1 MTLVPIHSRAR
12 SPLALRATALLV
24 VLATLGNGRAG
35 ADEPAMPVTFVDPPV
50 LADKVAKG
58 ELPPVQERLP
68 KVPAVADMAWPGQ
81 TAGKH
86 GGDITLLMATPKDT
100 RLMVVYGYA
109 RLVAY
114 DPKFELKPDM
124 LQAFEVEDGRV
135 FTFHLR
141 PGHKWSNGDPF
152 TTEDFRYYW
161 EDVANNKDVSPS
173 GPPVQMLVDGEAP
186 KVEVIDET
194 TIRYSWSKPNAQF
207 LPALAGPSPLYIYR
221 PSKYLKQY
229 HSKYVDPET
238 LKQKLEELGQHNW
251 AALHNRIDNMYRND
265 NPELPTLE
273 PWVLSTKPPSE
284 RYVFKRNPYYYR
296 VDAQGLQLPY
306 VNSIAVQVAE
316 SKLIPAK
323 VAAGDAD
330 LAARYL
336 RFDNFTLL
344 KESEARGKYKVLLW
358 DSAWGSQ
365 VALYPNLNVVD
376 PAWHKLVRDV
386 RFRRALSLAIDR
398 DDINQSVYLGLAT
411 AGGNT
416 VLAQSPLFD
425 ESYLNAWTA
434 FDLDQA
440 NQLLDEM
447 GLTTHNSNNL
457 RTLEDG
463 RPLEL
468 IIDTTGQSP
477 EEGDVLELIG
487 ATWLQI
493 GVRLVTRSSERDKL
507 RNDVFAGEAVMS
519 VWTGLENGLP
529 TPDMMPWEL
538 APTTQ
543 QQLQWPMWGQFVETK
558 GESGQHVDLPEAQ
571 KLDDLLK
578 QWAAAAD
585 TAGREAI
592 WREML
597 TIFADQVFTI
607 GTVSGV
613 PQPVV
618 VSNRLRNVPEKGIYS
633 WDPGAH
639 FGIYK
644 PDCFWVDAG
653 AATTN

>member
-1 MTLVPIHSRAR
+1 MTAVATHSCARA
-12 SPLALRATALLV
+12 PLTLGAAALLM
-24 VLATLGNGRAG
+24 VLAMLGGSRAG
-35 ADEPAMPVTFVDPPV
+35 ADEPAMPATFVEPPA
-50 LADKVAKG
+50 LAEKVAKG
-58 ELPPVQERLP
+58 ELPPVRERLP

-81 TAGKH
+81 IAGKH
-86 GGDITLLMATPKDT
+86 GGDITLLMATAKDT

-114 DPKFELKPDM
+114 DPKFELKPDI
-124 LQAFEVEDGRV
+124 LQAFEVAEGRV
-135 FTFHLR
+135 FTLHLR

-161 EDVANNKDVSPS
+161 DDVANNKELSP
-173 GPPVQMLVDGEAP
+173 GGVPVQMLVAGEAP

-194 TIRYSWSKPNAQF
+194 TIRYSWSKPNLQF
-207 LPALAGPSPLYIYR
+207 LPALAGPSPLYIFR
-221 PSKYLKQY
+221 PSRYLKQF
-229 HSKYVDPET
+229 HSKYVGPDDMKK
-238 LKQKLEELGQHNW
+238 LLEERGQQSW
-251 AALHNRIDNMYRND
+251 APLHNRIDNMYRND

-273 PWVLSTKPPSE
+273 PWVLATKPPSE

-306 VNSIAVQVAE
+306 IDSVAVQVAD

-358 DSAWGSQ
+358 NSAWGSQ

-376 PAWHKLVRDV
+376 KQWHDLVRDV

-398 DDINQSVYLGLAT
+398 GEINQVVYLGLAT
-411 AGGNT
+411 EGGNT

-425 ESYLNAWTA
+425 ESYLTAWSA
-434 FDLDQA
+434 FDIDQA
-440 NQLLDEM
+440 NQLLDEI
-447 GLTTHNSNNL
+447 GLTNRNSNNL
-457 RTLEDG
+457 RTLPDG
-463 RPLEL
+463 RPLE
-468 IIDTTGQSP
+468 IIIQTTGQSP

-487 ATWLQI
+487 DTWKQI
-493 GVRLVTRSSERDKL
+493 GVGLFTKPSERDTM
-507 RNDVFAGEAVMS
+507 RNSVFAGEAVMS

-543 QQLQWPMWGQFVETK
+543 QQLQWPMWGQWVETK
-558 GESGQHVDLPEAQ
+558 AESGYGVDLPEAQ

-578 QWAAAAD
+578 QWSAAAD
-585 TAGREAI
+585 SAGREAI

-618 VSNRLRNVPEKGIYS
+618 VSNRLHNVPEQGIYS

-644 PDCFWVDAG
+644 PDCFWVDGA

>member
-1 MTLVPIHSRAR
+1 VLV
-12 SPLALRATALLV
+12 AL
-24 VLATLGNGRAG
+24 GCSSAG
-35 ADEPAMPVTFVDPPV
+35 ADEPAMPATFVEPPL

-58 ELPPVQERLP
+58 ELPPIQERLP
-68 KVPAVADMAWPGQ
+68 KLPAVADMAWPGQ
-81 TAGKH
+81 TTGKH
-86 GGDITLLMATPKDT
+86 GGDIRLLMATPKDT

-114 DPKFELKPDM
+114 DPKFELKPD
-124 LQAFEVEDGRV
+124 LLAAFEIDQGRV

-161 EDVANNKDVSPS
+161 EDVANNSDLSPS
-173 GPPVQMLVDGEAP
+173 GPPVQMLVEGEAP
-186 KVEVIDET
+186 KVEIVDET
-194 TIRYSWSKPNAQF
+194 TIRYSWSKPNPQF
-207 LPALAGPSPLYIYR
+207 LPALAGPSPLYIFR
-221 PSKYLKQY
+221 PSRYLKQF
-229 HSKYVDPET
+229 HGKYVDPKDLE
-238 LKQKLEELGQHNW
+238 KKLEEYGQHSW
-251 AALHNRIDNMYRND
+251 ASLHNRIDNMYRND
-265 NPELPTLE
+265 NPQLPTLE
-273 PWVLSTKPPSE
+273 PWVLATKPPSE

-296 VDAQGLQLPY
+296 VDGHGLQLPY
-306 VNSIAVQVAE
+306 IDSVAMQIAD

-336 RFDNFTLL
+336 RLDNFTLL

-358 DSAWGSQ
+358 NSAWGSQ
-365 VALYPNLNVVD
+365 VAFYPNLNVAD
-376 PAWHKLVRDV
+376 LKWSKLVRDV

-398 DDINQSVYLGLAT
+398 NDINQSLYLGLAT
-411 AGGNT
+411 EGGNT

-425 ESYLNAWTA
+425 ESYLTAWAA

-440 NQLLDEM
+440 NQLLDEL
-447 GLTTHNSNNL
+447 GLTARDSNNL

-463 RPLEL
+463 RPVDIFVEP
-468 IIDTTGQSP
+468 TGQSP
-477 EEGDVLELIG
+477 EEGDILELIK
-487 ATWLQI
+487 ASWQQI
-493 GVRLVTRSSERDKL
+493 GVSLSWRASERDKM
-507 RNDVFAGEAVMS
+507 RNAVFDGEAVMS

-558 GESGQHVDLPEAQ
+558 GVDGKPVDLPEAR
-571 KLDDLLK
+571 KLDELLK
-578 QWAAAAD
+578 QWSAAAD
-585 TAGREAI
+585 TAGRETI

-644 PDCFWVDAG
+644 PDCFWVDDA

>member
-1 MTLVPIHSRAR
+1 MTVAPHRFRPRSLSMLLAALVMVICGCVA
-12 SPLALRATALLV
+12 
-24 VLATLGNGRAG
+24 
-35 ADEPAMPVTFVDPPV
+35 ADEPAMPTTFVEPPA
-50 LADKVAKG
+50 LADRVAKG

-68 KVPAVADMAWPGQ
+68 KVPAVADMGWPGQ

-109 RLVAY
+109 RLVGY
-114 DPKFELKPDM
+114 DTKYALKPDI
-124 LQAFEVEDGRV
+124 LQAFEVEQGRV

-161 EDVANNKDVSPS
+161 EDVANNKELSPA
-173 GPPVQMLVDGEAP
+173 GAPVQMLVDGETP

-194 TIRYSWSKPNAQF
+194 TIRYSWSKPNPQF
-207 LPALAGPSPLYIYR
+207 LPALAGPSPLYIFR
-221 PSKYLKQY
+221 PSKYLKQF
-229 HSKYVDPET
+229 HGKYVDPDD
-238 LKQKLEELGQHNW
+238 LKKKLAEMGQHSW

-265 NPELPTLE
+265 NPDLPTLE
-273 PWVLSTKPPSE
+273 PWMLTTKPPSE

-306 VNSIAVQVAE
+306 IDSVAVQVAD

-344 KESEARGKYKVLLW
+344 KQSEARGKYKVLLW
-358 DSAWGSQ
+358 NSAWGSQ
-365 VALYPNLNVVD
+365 VALYPNLNVAD
-376 PAWHKLVRDV
+376 PEWRKIVRDV

-398 DDINQSVYLGLAT
+398 GDINQQVYLGLAT
-411 AGGNT
+411 EGGNT

-425 ESYLNAWTA
+425 ESYLSAWTA
-434 FDLDQA
+434 FDIDQA
-440 NQLLDEM
+440 NQLLDDM
-447 GLTTHNSNNL
+447 GLTERNSNNL
-457 RTLEDG
+457 RMLPDG
-463 RPLEL
+463 RPLEV
-468 IIDTTGQSP
+468 IIETTGQSP
-477 EEGDVLELIG
+477 EESDVLELI
-487 ATWLQI
+487 ADTWRQI
-493 GVRLVTRSSERDKL
+493 GVGIYPKPSERDTM
-507 RNDVFAGEAVMS
+507 RNSVFDGESVMS

-529 TPDMMPWEL
+529 TADMMPSEF

-543 QQLQWPMWGQFVETK
+543 QQLQWPMWGQYVETK
-558 GESGQHVDLPEAQ
+558 GESGERVDLPEAQ
-571 KLDDLLK
+571 QLDDLLK
-578 QWAAAAD
+578 QWSAAAD
-585 TAGREAI
+585 SAGREAI

-597 TIFADQVFTI
+597 RIFADQVFTI
-607 GTVSGV
+607 GTVAGV

-618 VSNRLRNVPEKGIYS
+618 VSNRLHNVPEQGIYS

-644 PDCFWVDAG
+644 PDCFWVDSSV
-653 AATTN
+653 ATTN

>member
-1 MTLVPIHSRAR
+1 MTAVPTLARAAMLLAVLAMLCGSRAR
-12 SPLALRATALLV
+12 
-24 VLATLGNGRAG
+24 
-35 ADEPAMPVTFVDPPV
+35 ADEPAIPATFVDPPV

-81 TAGKH
+81 TLGKH
-86 GGDITLLMATPKDT
+86 GGDITLLMASPKDT

-114 DPKFELKPDM
+114 DSKFTLKPDM
-124 LQAFEVEDGRV
+124 LEAYEIDGGRV

-152 TTEDFRYYW
+152 TTEDFRYFW
-161 EDVANNKDVSPS
+161 EDVANNPDLTPS
-173 GPPVQMLVDGEAP
+173 GPPVQMLVEGEAP
-186 KVEVIDET
+186 KVEIIDET
-194 TIRYSWSKPNAQF
+194 TIRYSWSKPNPQF
-207 LPALAGPSPLYIYR
+207 LPWLAGPSPLYIFR
-221 PSKYLKQY
+221 PSKYLKQF
-229 HSKYVDPET
+229 HAKYVDPET
-238 LKQKLEELGQHNW
+238 LKAKLEQMGQHSW

-273 PWVLSTKPPSE
+273 PWILVTKPPSE

-306 VNSIAVQVAE
+306 IDSVAVQVSD

-344 KESEARGKYKVLLW
+344 KESEERGKYKVLLW
-358 DSAWGSQ
+358 NSAWGSQ
-365 VALYPNLNVVD
+365 IALYPNLNVAD
-376 PAWHKLVRDV
+376 PDWHRLVRDV

-398 DDINQSVYLGLAT
+398 NEINQSVYLGLAT
-411 AGGNT
+411 EGNNT

-425 ESYLNAWTA
+425 ESYLTAWAA

-440 NQLLDEM
+440 NQLLDEI
-447 GLTTHNSNNL
+447 GLTNRNSNNI
-457 RTLEDG
+457 RTFEG
-463 RPLEL
+463 GKPLE
-468 IIDTTGQSP
+468 IVIQTTGQSQ
-477 EEGDVLELIG
+477 EEGDVLEFIKD
-487 ATWLQI
+487 TWQQI
-493 GVRLVTRSSERDKL
+493 GVDLIEKSSERDRM

-519 VWTGLENGLP
+519 IWTGLENGLP
-529 TPDMMPWEL
+529 TADMMPWEL

-558 GESGQHVDLPEAQ
+558 GEAGARVDLPEAQ

-578 QWAAAAD
+578 QWSAAAD
-585 TAGREAI
+585 TAGREAA

-597 TIFADQVFTI
+597 KIFADQVFTI

-618 VSNRLRNVPEKGIYS
+618 VSNRLHNVPEQGIYS

-644 PDCFWVDAG
+644 PDCFWVDSG

>member
-1 MTLVPIHSRAR
+1 MMAVL
-12 SPLALRATALLV
+12 LRAWRQVLPRLGV
-24 VLATLGNGRAG
+24 VLVALAMLGSPAG
-35 ADEPAMPVTFVDPPV
+35 ADEPAMPTSFVEPPL
-50 LADKVAKG
+50 LADKVTKG
-58 ELPPVQERLP
+58 ELPPIQERLP
-68 KVPAVADMAWPGQ
+68 KVPAVADMPWPGQ
-81 TAGKH
+81 TLGKH
-86 GGDITLLMATPKDT
+86 GGGITLLMATPKDT

-114 DPKFELKPDM
+114 DPKFTLKPDM
-124 LQAFEVEDGRV
+124 LQAYEVEDGRI

-152 TTEDFRYYW
+152 TTEDFRYFW
-161 EDVANNKDVSPS
+161 EDVANNKELTPA

-186 KVEVIDET
+186 KVEIIDET
-194 TIRYSWSKPNAQF
+194 TIRYSWSKPNPQF
-207 LPALAGPSPLYIYR
+207 LAWLAGPSPLYIFR
-221 PSKYLKQY
+221 PSKYLKQF
-229 HSKYVDPET
+229 HSKYTDPKDME
-238 LKQKLEELGQHNW
+238 QKLQKMGQHSW

-265 NPELPTLE
+265 NPDLPTLE
-273 PWVLSTKPPSE
+273 PWVLVTKPPSE
-284 RYVFKRNPYYYR
+284 RYVFMRNPYYYR
-296 VDAQGLQLPY
+296 VDAHGLQLPY
-306 VNSIAVQVAE
+306 IDSVAVQVAD

-323 VAAGDAD
+323 IAAGDAD

-344 KESEARGKYKVLLW
+344 KQSEARGKYKVLLW
-358 DSAWGSQ
+358 NSAWGSQ
-365 VALYPNLNVVD
+365 VALYPNLNVAD
-376 PAWHKLVRDV
+376 PAWHELIRDV

-398 DDINQSVYLGLAT
+398 SEINQVVYLGLAT
-411 AGGNT
+411 EGNNT
-416 VLAQSPLFD
+416 VLSQSPLFD
-425 ESYLNAWTA
+425 ESYLTAWA
-434 FDLDQA
+434 DFDLDKA
-440 NQLLDEM
+440 NQLLDEI
-447 GLTTHNSNNL
+447 GLTDRNSKNL
-457 RTLEDG
+457 RTLKDG
-463 RPLEL
+463 RPLE
-468 IIDTTGQSP
+468 IVVQTTGQSP
-477 EEGDVLELIG
+477 EEGDVLELIKD
-487 ATWLQI
+487 TWQQI
-493 GVRLVTRSSERDKL
+493 GVGLFTKPSERDRM
-507 RNDVFAGEAVMS
+507 RNDVFDGEAAMS

-558 GESGQHVDLPEAQ
+558 GEAGEHVNLPEAQ

-578 QWAAAAD
+578 QWSLAAD
-585 TAGREAI
+585 TAGRTAI

-597 TIFADQVFTI
+597 KIFADQAFTI

-618 VSNRLRNVPEKGIYS
+618 VSNRLHNVPEKGIYS

-644 PDCFWVDAG
+644 PDCFWVDDS

>member
-1 MTLVPIHSRAR
+1 MTAVPTLARAAMLLTVLAMLCGSRA
-12 SPLALRATALLV
+12 S
-24 VLATLGNGRAG
+24 
-35 ADEPAMPVTFVDPPV
+35 ADEPAIPATFVDPPV

-81 TAGKH
+81 TLGKH
-86 GGDITLLMATPKDT
+86 GGDITLLMASPKDT

-109 RLVAY
+109 RLVGY
-114 DPKFELKPDM
+114 DSKYALKPDM
-124 LQAFEVEDGRV
+124 LQAYEVDDGRV
-135 FTFHLR
+135 FTLHLR

-152 TTEDFRYYW
+152 TTEDFRYFW
-161 EDVANNKDVSPS
+161 EDVANNPDLTPS
-173 GPPVQMLVDGEAP
+173 GPPVQMLVEGEAP
-186 KVEVIDET
+186 KVEIVDET
-194 TIRYSWSKPNAQF
+194 TIRYSWSKPNPQF
-207 LPALAGPSPLYIYR
+207 LPWLAGPSPLYIFR
-221 PSKYLKQY
+221 PSKYLKQF

-238 LKQKLEELGQHNW
+238 LKQKLEEMGQHSW

-265 NPELPTLE
+265 NPALPTLE
-273 PWVLSTKPPSE
+273 PWVLATKPPSE

-306 VNSIAVQVAE
+306 IDSVAVQVADN
-316 SKLIPAK
+316 KLIPAK

-344 KESEARGKYKVLLW
+344 KESEERGKYKVLLW
-358 DSAWGSQ
+358 NSAWGSQ
-365 VALYPNLNVVD
+365 IALYPNLNVAD
-376 PAWHKLVRDV
+376 EDWHGLVRDV

-398 DDINQSVYLGLAT
+398 NEINQSVYLGLAT
-411 AGGNT
+411 EGNNT
-416 VLAQSPLFD
+416 VLVQSPLFD
-425 ESYLNAWTA
+425 ESYMTAWAA

-440 NQLLDEM
+440 NQLLDEI
-447 GLTTHNSNNL
+447 GLTNRDSNNI
-457 RTLEDG
+457 RTFANG
-463 RPLEL
+463 KPLV
-468 IIDTTGQSP
+468 IIIQQTGQSP
-477 EEGDVLELIG
+477 EEGDVLEFIKD
-487 ATWLQI
+487 TWRQI
-493 GVRLVTRSSERDKL
+493 GVDLIPKPSERDRM
-507 RNDVFAGEAVMS
+507 RNDVFSGDAVMS
-519 VWTGLENGLP
+519 IWTGLENGLP
-529 TPDMMPWEL
+529 TADMMPWEL

-558 GESGQHVDLPEAQ
+558 GESGQRVDLPEAQ

-578 QWAAAAD
+578 QWSSAAD
-585 TAGREAI
+585 TPGREAA

-597 TIFADQVFTI
+597 KIFADQVFTI

-618 VSNRLRNVPEKGIYS
+618 VSNRLHNVPEQGIYS

-644 PDCFWVDAG
+644 PDCFWVDSS

>member
-1 MTLVPIHSRAR
+1 MTAVPTLSRAAMLLAALAMLCGSRAR
-12 SPLALRATALLV
+12 
-24 VLATLGNGRAG
+24 
-35 ADEPAMPVTFVDPPV
+35 ADEPAIPATFVDPPV

-81 TAGKH
+81 TLGKH
-86 GGDITLLMATPKDT
+86 GGDITLLMASPKDT

-114 DPKFELKPDM
+114 DSKFTLKPDM
-124 LQAFEVEDGRV
+124 LEAYEIDGGRV

-152 TTEDFRYYW
+152 TTEDFRYFW
-161 EDVANNKDVSPS
+161 EDVANNPDLTPS
-173 GPPVQMLVDGEAP
+173 GPPVQMLVEGEAP
-186 KVEVIDET
+186 KVEIIDET
-194 TIRYSWSKPNAQF
+194 TIRYSWSKPNPQF
-207 LPALAGPSPLYIYR
+207 LPWLAGPSPLYIFR
-221 PSKYLKQY
+221 PSKYLKQF
-229 HSKYVDPET
+229 HAKYVDPET
-238 LKQKLEELGQHNW
+238 LKAKLEQMGQHSW

-273 PWVLSTKPPSE
+273 PWILVTKPPSE

-306 VNSIAVQVAE
+306 IDSVAVQVSD

-344 KESEARGKYKVLLW
+344 KESEERGKYKVLLW
-358 DSAWGSQ
+358 NSAWGSQ
-365 VALYPNLNVVD
+365 IALYPNLNVAD
-376 PAWHKLVRDV
+376 PDWHRLVRDV

-398 DDINQSVYLGLAT
+398 NEINQSVYLGLAT
-411 AGGNT
+411 EGNNT

-425 ESYLNAWTA
+425 ESYLTAWAA

-440 NQLLDEM
+440 NQLLDEI
-447 GLTTHNSNNL
+447 GLTNRNSNNI
-457 RTLEDG
+457 RTFEG
-463 RPLEL
+463 GKPLE
-468 IIDTTGQSP
+468 IVIQTTGQSQ
-477 EEGDVLELIG
+477 EEGDVLEFIKD
-487 ATWLQI
+487 TWQQI
-493 GVRLVTRSSERDKL
+493 GVDLIEKSSERDRM

-519 VWTGLENGLP
+519 IWTGLENGLP
-529 TPDMMPWEL
+529 TADMMPWEL

-558 GESGQHVDLPEAQ
+558 GESGIHVDLPEAQ

-578 QWAAAAD
+578 QWSAAAD
-585 TAGREAI
+585 TAGREAA

-597 TIFADQVFTI
+597 KIFADQVFTI

-618 VSNRLRNVPEKGIYS
+618 VSNRLHNVPEQGIYS

-644 PDCFWVDAG
+644 PDCFWVDSG
-653 AATTN
+653 TATTN

>member
-1 MTLVPIHSRAR
+1 MTLVPAHSRVR
-12 SPLALRATALLV
+12 SLSVLCAIALLAV
-24 VLATLGNGRAG
+24 PATLGCGRAG
-35 ADEPAMPVTFVDPPV
+35 ADEPPVPATFVEPPV

-58 ELPPVQERLP
+58 ELPPVQARLP
-68 KVPAVADMAWPGQ
+68 KVPAVAAMAWPGQ
-81 TAGKH
+81 TVGRQ

-114 DPKFELKPDM
+114 DPKFELKPDI
-124 LQAFEVEDGRV
+124 LQAFEVEDGRI

-141 PGHKWSNGDPF
+141 AGHKWSNGDPF

-161 EDVANNKDVSPS
+161 EDVANNKDLSPA
-173 GPPVQMLVDGEAP
+173 GAPVQMLVEGEAP
-186 KVEVIDET
+186 KIDIIDET
-194 TIRYSWSKPNAQF
+194 TIRYSWSKPNPQF
-207 LPALAGPSPLYIYR
+207 LPALAGPSPLYIFR
-221 PSKYLKQY
+221 PSRYLRQY
-229 HSKYVDPET
+229 HGKYVNPDD
-238 LKQKLEELGQHNW
+238 LKKKLAEYGQHSW

-273 PWVLSTKPPSE
+273 PWMLTTKPPSE

-306 VNSIAVQVAE
+306 LDSVAVQVADT
-316 SKLIPAK
+316 KLIPAK

-358 DSAWGSQ
+358 NSAWGSQ

-376 PAWHKLVRDV
+376 PVWRNLVRDV

-398 DDINQSVYLGLAT
+398 GDINQTIYLGLAT
-411 AGGNT
+411 EGGNT

-434 FDLDQA
+434 FDIDQA
-440 NQLLDEM
+440 NRLLDDI
-447 GLTTHNSNNL
+447 GLTDRNSNNL
-457 RTLEDG
+457 RMLPDG
-463 RPLEL
+463 RPLE
-468 IIDTTGQSP
+468 IIIETTGQSP
-477 EEGDVLELIG
+477 EEGDVLELITD
-487 ATWLQI
+487 TWKQI
-493 GVRLVTRSSERDKL
+493 GVGLYTKPSERDSM
-507 RNDVFAGEAVMS
+507 RNGVFDGDAVMS
-519 VWTGLENGLP
+519 IWTGLENGLP
-529 TPDMMPWEL
+529 TPEMMPWEL

-558 GESGQHVDLPEAQ
+558 VESGLPVDLPEAQ

-578 QWAAAAD
+578 QWAAASD
-585 TAGREAI
+585 TAGRAAI

-597 TIFADQVFTI
+597 KIFADQVFTI

-618 VSNRLRNVPEKGIYS
+618 VGNRLHNVPEQGIYS

-644 PDCFWVDAG
+644 PDCFWVDSN